1 MIPLLLVPP
10 EPPSKDIVN
19 LDRLF
24 NLHCSLFK
32 VQADEVICDLLINT
46 SVTQCIRDEWCG
58 GVLSGVVRYMGI
70 IRRFHA
76 HILVHGHEAAKKY
89 LFFQKNRTEY
99 SLHMDAASTTLTSK
113 IFARYLA
120 NIRRECSSYPF
131 THDRNFK
138 PDRTCR
144 YYLIGRCAFGTSC
157 RYDHKRPPL
166 DGIKAV
172 KSLCTAENFN
182 STKAV
187 ENGCSS
193 DKTATTAAAVN
204 RSSHE
209 FSVDA
214 AEFVPSWKVSTL
226 NEVNTVASGSFGS
239 LPLCPYF
246 ETGEC
251 DKGDK
256 CQFVHGDVCD
266 LCNVPCLHPMD
277 TEQRAQHRREC
288 IDAHEAA
295 MKEAFAEARSADK
308 VCDCIRKWRR
318 NQNDHFE
325 KKTVRSCPECR
336 THSDF
341 VIPATYWVEDQAD
354 KDDLIAKFRENA
366 KQKQCKYVKE
376 GYIDD
381 CPFGNKCFY
390 KHELPDGTV
399 VEGDSP
405 RTLHRRRRPLYSEVW
420 SFSDSD
426 SEDDF
431 SRIAQGII
439 SRSFSLV

>member
-1 MIPLLLVPP
+1 M
-10 EPPSKDIVN
+10 
-19 LDRLF
+19 
-24 NLHCSLFK
+24 
-32 VQADEVICDLLINT
+32 A
-46 SVTQCIRDEWCG
+46 
-58 GVLSGVVRYMGI
+58 
-70 IRRFHA
+70 
-76 HILVHGHEAAKKY
+76 
-89 LFFQKNRTEY
+89 
-99 SLHMDAASTTLTSK
+99 AASTTVTSK
-113 IFARYLA
+113 ILCRYFAN
-120 NIRRECSSYPF
+120 NICREGSSCPF
-131 THDRNFK
+131 SHDRNTK

-144 YYLIGRCAFGTSC
+144 YYLIGKCAFGTSC

-166 DGIKAV
+166 DGIKTV
-172 KSLCTAENFN
+172 KSSPRVTENSN
-182 STKAV
+182 STKVV
-187 ENGCSS
+187 ENDCGS
-193 DKTATTAAAVN
+193 DKIAATTAATTATAATTTTTAAVN
-204 RSSHE
+204 QSNHV

-214 AEFVPSWKVSTL
+214 AEFVPSWKILPL
-226 NEVNTVASGSFGS
+226 NEVNAVASRSFGS

-246 ETGEC
+246 ETGDC

-266 LCNVPCLHPMD
+266 LCNVPCLHPVD

-288 IDAHEAA
+288 MDAHEAA
-295 MKEAFAEARSADK
+295 MEEAFAEARSAGK
-308 VCDCIRKWRR
+308 VCGICMENIRQVKSRFGILEGCRHCFCLDCIRQWRR

-354 KDDLIAKFRENA
+354 KDDLIARFRENA

-390 KHELPDGTV
+390 KHELPDGTI

-405 RTLHRRRRPLYSEVW
+405 RTLQRRRRPLYSEIW

-439 SRSFSLV
+439 SRAFSLV

>member
-1 MIPLLLVPP
+1 MFFFF
-10 EPPSKDIVN
+10 S
-19 LDRLF
+19 RRTG
-24 NLHCSLFK
+24 
-32 VQADEVICDLLINT
+32 QNT
-46 SVTQCIRDEWCG
+46 Q
-58 GVLSGVVRYMGI
+58 YM
-70 IRRFHA
+70 A
-76 HILVHGHEAAKKY
+76 VAP
-89 LFFQKNRTEY
+89 T
-99 SLHMDAASTTLTSK
+99 TTLTSK
-113 IFARYLA
+113 ILCRYFAN
-120 NIRRECSSYPF
+120 NICREGASCPF
-131 THDRNFK
+131 SHDRNSK

-144 YYLIGRCAFGTSC
+144 YYLIGKCDFGTSC

-166 DGIKAV
+166 DGVKAV
-172 KSLCTAENFN
+172 KSVARTTGSPNA
-182 STKAV
+182 TKVV
-187 ENGCSS
+187 ENGCSNS
-193 DKTATTAAAVN
+193 EGVTTAATVN
-204 RSSHE
+204 RSGHV

-214 AEFVPSWKVSTL
+214 TEFIPSWKVLALS
-226 NEVNTVASGSFGS
+226 EVNTVASGSLGS

-246 ETGEC
+246 ETGDC

-266 LCNVPCLHPMD
+266 LCNVPCLHPTD

-295 MKEAFAEARSADK
+295 MEEAFAEARSADK
-308 VCDCIRKWRR
+308 ICGICMENIRERKSRFGILEGCRHCFCLDCIRQWRR

-341 VIPATYWVEDQAD
+341 VVPATYWVEDQAD
-354 KDDLIAKFRENA
+354 KNDLIARFRENT
-366 KQKQCKYVKE
+366 KRKQCKYVKE
-376 GYIDD
+376 GHIDD

-390 KHELPDGTV
+390 KHELPDGTI

-405 RTLHRRRRPLYSEVW
+405 RTLQRRRRPLYSEVW

-431 SRIAQGII
+431 SRITQGII
-439 SRSFSLV
+439 SQAFNLV

>member
-1 MIPLLLVPP
+1 M
-10 EPPSKDIVN
+10 
-19 LDRLF
+19 
-24 NLHCSLFK
+24 
-32 VQADEVICDLLINT
+32 AT
-46 SVTQCIRDEWCG
+46 
-58 GVLSGVVRYMGI
+58 
-70 IRRFHA
+70 
-76 HILVHGHEAAKKY
+76 
-89 LFFQKNRTEY
+89 
-99 SLHMDAASTTLTSK
+99 ASTTTPTDK
-113 IFARYLA
+113 ILCRYFAN
-120 NIRRECSSYPF
+120 NICRAGSSCPF
-131 THDRNFK
+131 SHDRNCK

-144 YYLIGRCAFGTSC
+144 YYVIGKCAFGTSC

-166 DGIKAV
+166 DGVKAAR
-172 KSLCTAENFN
+172 SSPRLAGNCD
-182 STKAV
+182 STKAMD
-187 ENGCSS
+187 NGCSS
-193 DKTATTAAAVN
+193 DNRTTVEVEGN
-204 RSSHE
+204 RSSYV

-214 AEFVPSWKVSTL
+214 AEFVPSWKMTAL
-226 NEVNTVASGSFGS
+226 DEVNTVASRSS
-239 LPLCPYF
+239 SHPLPLCPYF

-277 TEQRAQHRREC
+277 AEQRAQHRREC

-295 MKEAFAEARSADK
+295 MEEAFAEARSADK
-308 VCDCIRKWRR
+308 MCGICMENIRDIKSRFGILEGCKHCFCLDCIRRWRR

-354 KDDLIAKFRENA
+354 KDDLIARFRENT

-390 KHELPDGTV
+390 KHELPDGTI

-405 RTLHRRRRPLYSEVW
+405 RTLQRRRRPFYHEGW
-420 SFSDSD
+420 SLFDSD

-431 SRIAQGII
+431 SRIAEGII
-439 SRSFSLV
+439 SQVSLV